1 MTIRREDLDRIDF
14 SDVVDTP
21 AATIPF
27 THPGEILLEDFMRP
41 WAITQ
46 YRLAKTMGV
55 PALRI
60 SQIVHGKRAITADTA
75 LRLARVLGTTPEF
88 WLALQNRYD
97 LAVAKNTIPG
107 LENIVPLCAA

>member
-14 SDVVDTP
+14 SDVVDTL
-21 AATIPF
+21 AATVPL

-41 WAITQ
+41 LAITQ

-60 SQIVHGKRAITADTA
+60 SQIIRGKRAITADSA

-97 LAVAKNTIPG
+97 LAVAKNALPG